1 MVEQTYT
8 LEELADAFGLTPRNA
23 RYWIENI
30 LPPHHKKGRGKV
42 AQYGRDTY
50 NCFAFVQ
57 KARKERLTSAQ
68 IARVLADL
76 DQAQVDR
83 IAEGVEELAVVSML
97 SAPLMDESPEPP
109 RIRAASWRVR
119 NYMPTSENELEPFP
133 VRLEAKQSRIA
144 APDRPA
150 WRTLYSDDELQIRHR
165 GEADCSQREQV
176 EKAAEL
182 IKSILKK

>member
-1 MVEQTYT
+1 MIEQSFT
-8 LEELADAFGLTPRNA
+8 LEELAEAFGLTPRNA

-42 AQYGRDTY
+42 ARYGRDTW

-57 KARKERLTSAQ
+57 KAREEKLTSAQ
-68 IARVLADL
+68 IARILAGL
-76 DQAQVDR
+76 DQAQIDR
-83 IAEGVEELAVVSML
+83 IGEGTEGLAVFSML
-97 SAPLMDESPEPP
+97 SAPLMEESVRARRMP
-109 RIRAASWRVR
+109 AASPRAR
-119 NYMPTSENELEPFP
+119 HYLSESVDKLEPMFSLEDADASP
-133 VRLEAKQSRIA
+133 SIGPERL
-144 APDRPA
+144 P

-165 GEADCSQREQV
+165 GEADRAQREQV

>member
-42 AQYGRDTY
+42 AQYGQDTY

-57 KARKERLTSAQ
+57 KARKEKLTSAQ

-97 SAPLMDESPEPP
+97 SAPLMEESPEPP
-109 RIRAASWRVR
+109 RIRAASRRVR
-119 NYMPTSENELEPFP
+119 NYMPEPEDMLETPSF
-133 VRLEAKQSRIA
+133 REEAKFKRMLKSE
-144 APDRPA
+144 RPA
-150 WRTLYSDDELQIRHR
+150 WSTLYSDDELQIRHR
-165 GEADCSQREQV
+165 GEADRSQREQV